1 MDYQTLDDKI
11 GGLESRLGSFCIGK
25 SQRDYK
31 WECVFN
37 SCREIQEGFNS
48 KPRYPTKEQRE
59 VAWVRFNDLRSR
71 AHNEHREYRKDESY
85 EVYKELMHDL
95 SLADHNL
102 GDIIAE
108 ATFLAFD
115 KTDVDDMKRKGQ
127 TLRDVRQKLKENNKV
142 LIHEHQNEIWNKIL
156 TVQSNQDAWWGK
168 WKERRGQRHEE
179 YLAKSKK
186 HEEWLERQAQW
197 KKRVQEN
204 ISKNQEKLDKA
215 ESALMRSQTHADE
228 LREKIATARS
238 DDYRERVEGWLEEEE
253 TRSKSIE
260 ESIERIKSWIEE
272 DEQKLNE

>member
-1 MDYQTLDDKI
+1 MDHQTLDDKI
-11 GGLESRLGSFCIGK
+11 SDLESRLGSFCIGK

-59 VAWVRFNDLRSR
+59 AAWARFNDLRSR
-71 AHNEHREYRKDESY
+71 AHNEHREYRKDESN

-127 TLRDVRQKLKENNKV
+127 TLRDVRQKLKENNKI

-168 WKERRGQRHEE
+168 WKERHSQRQEE
-179 YLAKSKK
+179 YQAKTKK
-186 HEEWLERQAQW
+186 HEEWLEKQAEW
-197 KKRVQEN
+197 KKRVREN
-204 ISKNQEKLDKA
+204 IAKNQEKLDKA
-215 ESALMRSQTHADE
+215 ESALTRSQTHADE

-253 TRSKSIE
+253 ERSKSIE
-260 ESIERIKSWIEE
+260 ESIERIKGWIEE
-272 DEQKLNE
+272 DEKKFNE